1 MKGYDNIKVS
11 LCFVFMMS
19 TLTIIAQ
26 SKRELMRER
35 IDSAVT
41 ARYFSGKYDT
51 TYIQRPQEAWL
62 LKLRGNVSGS
72 RFHVDRDMDGVH
84 ARGRLKTDVKGTM
97 SVGVNYRG
105 LTAGL
110 ALNPG
115 KLSGRNK
122 DYEMNLNAYANRYGI
137 DVVYQDSK
145 TLSGPTTVGEQDS
158 YLEKGMMGLRMLN
171 INGYYAFNGKRFS
184 YPAAFT
190 QSYIQR
196 RSAGSWLAG
205 FSYMGGSLKT
215 TDKIPA
221 DASEMRI
228 YIGYFGIGGG
238 YGYNWVPNKR
248 WLLHLSALPTLV
260 IGNYNNIKV
269 DGVRRD
275 MDTKFPDL
283 ILTERAAI
291 VYNINKKYFLA
302 STIVMTSSILG
313 DNIVDINYSK
323 WRARLCLGMRL

>member
-1 MKGYDNIKVS
+1 MKKYLNIRAS
-11 LCFVFMMS
+11 LCFVFVMS
-19 TLTIIAQ
+19 TLTMIAQ
-26 SKRELMRER
+26 TKREMMRER

-41 ARYFSGKYDT
+41 ARYYSGKYDT
-51 TYIQRPQEAWL
+51 TYIQRPQETWL
-62 LKLRGNVSGS
+62 LKLRDNVSGS
-72 RFHVDRDMDGVH
+72 RFHADRHLDGVYW
-84 ARGRLKTDVKGTM
+84 RGRLKTDMKATM

-105 LTAGL
+105 ITAGL

-115 KLSGRNK
+115 KLSGKNK
-122 DYEMNLNAYANRYGI
+122 DFEINLNAYANRYGI
-137 DVVYQDSK
+137 DVVYQNSK
-145 TLSGPTTVGEQDS
+145 TLSGPTSIGEQS
-158 YLEKGMMGLRMLN
+158 SFLEKGMMGLKMLN

-196 RSAGSWLAG
+196 RSAGSWLVG

-215 TDKIPA
+215 TEKVPDY
-221 DASEMRI
+221 ASTMRI
-228 YIGYFGIGGG
+228 YIGHFGIGGG
-238 YGYNWVPNKR
+238 YGYNWVPGKR
-248 WLLHLSALPTLV
+248 WLLHFSALPTLV

-269 DGVRRD
+269 DGVRQD

-291 VYNINKKYFLA
+291 VYTINKKYFLA
-302 STIVMTSSILG
+302 STLVVTNSLLG
-313 DNIVDINYSK
+313 DDVVDINYSK